1 MFILSGAA
9 PPPSR
14 KLTERPTEPPVF
26 VDARP
31 PLKYGRR
38 LTAVPLTVP
47 GARIPGTAFMFG
59 VVSVDG
65 QRDLDATAGEER
77 TVTNDSSVDDEGQ
90 QSHLVCSSVV
100 HQQSGGVVVAD
111 GRGCWTLSNSG
122 ANSNRESK
130 SSAKHACDNSNV
142 KILSKCVGVFG

>member
-1 MFILSGAA
+1 MLNFVRRFKSLFQAAYYWLEFVLLAGMFFMRGAA

-38 LTAVPLTVP
+38 LTAVPLIVP

-59 VVSVDG
+59 VVSVNS
-65 QRDLDATAGEER
+65 QQEFDATAW
-77 TVTNDSSVDDEGQ
+77 
-90 QSHLVCSSVV
+90 
-100 HQQSGGVVVAD
+100 
-111 GRGCWTLSNSG
+111 RGTYSYQ
-122 ANSNRESK
+122 
-130 SSAKHACDNSNV
+130 
-142 KILSKCVGVFG
+142 